1 MKSGPLPARPRCAQV
16 TLRALPDHQRQ
27 SCLEY
32 KARSQSR
39 YSCSYGRIGQSFAM
53 GLSRSCSRRGRRH
66 ASRKN
71 ISCAGALG
79 APELV
84 SCEPGEL
91 STAGQQACTCRNPG
105 GLRSPVE
112 RLPCPHGRER
122 RSRARH
128 SERIAALADQ
138 RHIGEL
144 RVVAPKIRRDTAKAM
159 TLSLPC
165 EYTAQIFWPARAAC
179 SPSSDV
185 CRHFSRGTRS
195 GPAGDARPRYACEGT
210 EFRAAG

>member
-1 MKSGPLPARPRCAQV
+1 
-16 TLRALPDHQRQ
+16 
-27 SCLEY
+27 
-32 KARSQSR
+32 
-39 YSCSYGRIGQSFAM
+39 M

-91 STAGQQACTCRNPG
+91 STAGQQACTCTFDAHRHTLGLSWPLTLTRTPDGFDSFGADQRICETGVHPITARRNPG